1 MTQSMCTIWNGSC
14 VITSLGF
21 CLFIFLSIFIIIE
34 KNLTSSSIVHLQ
46 AFHNEKHS
54 VHCQATQKLEER
66 NLNTYNFI
74 FFYEKY
80 SEMGNF
86 LFKRVSMWRGIPLCE
101 NMSSWNK
108 YPTAITT
115 SLMRSVARKISFTR
129 DFAIKLYK
137 S

>member
-1 MTQSMCTIWNGSC
+1 MMQGEQCSQFETFQFQPCKFREMLQSQTIRDDDSSSGKFYHMTQSMCTIWNGSC

-21 CLFIFLSIFIIIE
+21 CLFIFLSIFILIE

-46 AFHNEKHS
+46 AFRNEKHS

-86 LFKRVSMWRGIPLCE
+86 LFKRVSM
-101 NMSSWNK
+101 
-108 YPTAITT
+108 
-115 SLMRSVARKISFTR
+115 
-129 DFAIKLYK
+129 
-137 S
+137 

>member
-1 MTQSMCTIWNGSC
+1 MMQGEQCSQFETFQFQPCKFQEMLQSQTIRDDDSSSGKFYHMTQSMCTIWNGSC

-21 CLFIFLSIFIIIE
+21 CLFIFLSIFILIE

-46 AFHNEKHS
+46 AFRNEKHS

-74 FFYEKY
+74 FSYEKY

-86 LFKRVSMWRGIPLCE
+86 LFKRVSM
-101 NMSSWNK
+101 
-108 YPTAITT
+108 
-115 SLMRSVARKISFTR
+115 
-129 DFAIKLYK
+129 
-137 S
+137 

>member
-1 MTQSMCTIWNGSC
+1 MIQGEQCSQFETFQFQPCKFQEMLQSQTIRDDDSSSGKFYHMTQSMCTIWNGSC

-86 LFKRVSMWRGIPLCE
+86 LFKRVSM
-101 NMSSWNK
+101 
-108 YPTAITT
+108 
-115 SLMRSVARKISFTR
+115 
-129 DFAIKLYK
+129 
-137 S
+137 